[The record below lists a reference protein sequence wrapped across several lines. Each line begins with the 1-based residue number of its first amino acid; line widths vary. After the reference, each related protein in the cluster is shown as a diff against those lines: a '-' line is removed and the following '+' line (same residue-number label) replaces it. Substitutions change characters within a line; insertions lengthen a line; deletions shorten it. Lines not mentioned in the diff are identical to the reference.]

1 MFEVFINYIITQ
13 VALTAEEI
21 EMVRKAHIYRKIR
34 KRQFLLHEGEV
45 CRYSC
50 FVVKGC
56 LRSYRISN
64 DGNEHILRFAV
75 ENWWV
80 NDNESYHTGE
90 PAKSNIDAL
99 EDSEVILI
107 SKENLDLL
115 LIKIPNLQRLIDQ
128 LLTRSYDASQ
138 HRIYLN
144 ISSTALEKYDHFI
157 KTYPTLLARLPLRTI
172 AAYLGVS
179 RETLSRIRRY

>member
-1 MFEVFINYIITQ
+1 MFGDFINYITSQ
-13 VALTAEEI
+13 VVLTTEEI
-21 EMVRKAHIYRKIR
+21 EMVRKVHIYRKIR

-45 CRYSC
+45 CKYSC

-80 NDNESYHTGE
+80 NDNESYNTGK

-115 LIKIPNLQRLIDQ
+115 LIKIPNLQQLIDH
-128 LLTRSYDASQ
+128 LLARSYDASQ

-144 ISSTALEKYDHFI
+144 ISSTAVEKYDHFI

-179 RETLSRIRRY
+179 RETLSRIRK

>member
-1 MFEVFINYIITQ
+1 MFEAFITYITQQ
-13 VALTAEEI
+13 VALSAEEI
-21 EMVRKAHIYRKIR
+21 EMVRSVHVHRRIR

-56 LRSYRISN
+56 LRAYRISN
-64 DGNEHILRFAV
+64 DGSEHILRFAV
-75 ENWWV
+75 ENWWI
-80 NDNESYHTGE
+80 NDNESYNTGK

-99 EDSEVILI
+99 EDTEVILI

-115 LIKIPNLQRLIDQ
+115 LLKIPNLQQLIDK
-128 LLTRSYDASQ
+128 LLARSYDASQ
-138 HRIYLN
+138 QRIYLN
-144 ISSTALEKYDHFI
+144 ISSTAVEKYDHFV
-157 KTYPTLLARLPLRTI
+157 KTYPSLPARLSLRTI

-179 RETLSRIRRY
+179 RETLSRVKK

>member
-1 MFEVFINYIITQ
+1 MFEVFINYITNQ
-13 VALTAEEI
+13 VELSDEEI
-21 EMVRKAHIYRKIR
+21 EMVRKAHIYRKIK
-34 KRQFLLHEGEV
+34 KRQFLLHEGEI
-45 CRYSC
+45 CKYSC
-50 FVVKGC
+50 FVIKGC
-56 LRSYRISN
+56 LRSYRISD

-80 NDNESYHTGE
+80 NDNESYRTGK

-107 SKENLDLL
+107 SKQDLELL
-115 LIKIPNLQRLIDQ
+115 LIKIPNLQQLIDKLQ
-128 LLTRSYDASQ
+128 ARSYDASQ
-138 HRIYLN
+138 NRIYLN
-144 ISSTALEKYDHFI
+144 ISSTAVEKYQHFT

-179 RETLSRIRRY
+179 RETLSRIRK